1 MIIGHVITSLSY
13 IINAYFQVNFF
24 FWLRCRQTI
33 KKYGSYSNCLLRY
46 GINIAL
52 ILFTVDNLIIQLILG
67 GF

>member
-13 IINAYFQVNFF
+13 IINAYLPGKF